1 MGQPRRRSQVVMLAA
16 VVTVLLPAGVLA
28 ASVVDPRPSTSLSV
42 EGRAG
47 VAAIAASALLEDPVA
62 SATAPVT
69 AVQPP
74 PAAAPATPA
83 TSTSTKPPTPTT
95 ATTIKAATTTVPP
108 GASPIDPNHF
118 AIPNIAPA
126 GAWQSKANGV
136 SARMRIDPAVPTA
149 GQPVR
154 FLIEVSSAGACCV
167 VMLDFGDG
175 SEGFGVNKERL
186 CSDPSPFSPGP
197 HSSVTTHTYAG
208 PGAYKATLS
217 VLSGDI
223 CALPAITPGSQ
234 PPIPWING
242 APINACIAVG
252 PGAAGHVGCSP
263 NSK

>member
-1 MGQPRRRSQVVMLAA
+1 MLAA
-16 VVTVLLPAGVLA
+16 VVAVLLPVGVLA
-28 ASVVDPRPSTSLSV
+28 AAMVDPRPTTSLSV
-42 EGRAG
+42 EGRVG
-47 VAAIAASALLEDPVA
+47 VAAVAASALVEDQVA
-62 SATAPVT
+62 SATAPLT
-69 AVQPP
+69 GVQPP
-74 PAAAPATPA
+74 PVTAPATPA
-83 TSTSTKPPTPTT
+83 TTTSTKPPTPTT
-95 ATTIKAATTTVPP
+95 ATTIKAATTIVPP
-108 GASPIDPNHF
+108 RVPPSDPNDF

-126 GAWQSKANGV
+126 GTWQSEANGV

-175 SEGFGVNKERL
+175 SGGFGVNKERL
-186 CSDPSPFSPGP
+186 CSEPSPFSPGP
-197 HSSVTTHTYAG
+197 HSSVTTHIYAG

-252 PGAAGHVGCSP
+252 PGAAGQVGCSP